1 MKVFSLE
8 DLQVKALNLL
18 SFRPRSVSEMKFRL
32 KRLGGET
39 GLIDRLI
46 EILAA
51 DGLLNDEEFAR
62 WWVDQRIRFRP
73 KGNIALKSELMQKGV
88 DKEIIVGV
96 LLSPEQE
103 KMLAKDLVNQRGWQ
117 DRETITKRLLSRG
130 FSFES
135 VAGII
140 DEMAQKE

>member
-1 MKVFSLE
+1 
-8 DLQVKALNLL
+8 
-18 SFRPRSVSEMKFRL
+18 MKFRL

-103 KMLAKDLVNQRGWQ
+103 KMLEKDLVNQRGWQ